1 MNAINADGLAASVR
15 DFNYYPHFQDP
26 QVVEK
31 VAETLR
37 SFYED
42 EIMGDYPGGSDCM
55 FTPTSL
61 HQSLP
66 IDHSEADQ

>member
-1 MNAINADGLAASVR
+1 MNTINADGIGSSVR

-42 EIMGDYPGGSDCM
+42 EIMGDYPGGSDCT
-55 FTPTSL
+55 FTSSSSDP
-61 HQSLP
+61 SLP
-66 IDHSEADQ
+66 KDRSEADQ